1 MIKNWLVDSLETV
14 IAGGKLS
21 WIGECFH
28 ADFRAISRKFD
39 NW

>member
-1 MIKNWLVDSLETV
+1 MIKNWLVDRLETV
-14 IAGGKLS
+14 ITGRELP

-28 ADFRAISRKFD
+28 VDFRAISIKFD